1 MNSMSNP
8 ASKKNALEQYALAL
22 HDYRDRFVMPIIK
35 HAIGIH
41 YKEKPEVRTYLSP
54 SSTPT
59 MLYNELLPEYFD
71 GDCFETNLA
80 ERVFRTFK
88 DDLNFGGDVRFHFHT
103 DYTAFQMLG
112 FKYTNDC
119 EVADVTLF
127 LMGDVGCNS
136 CTFDPEYDRAEYEDS
151 VYEGS
156 SWAVP
161 MFHVR
166 FKDGRHVLG
175 PCCII
180 ECYGKDDPKRK
191 GHTDKRSVCYE
202 MFEWFTSKP

>member
-8 ASKKNALEQYALAL
+8 ASTKNALEQYRLNL
-22 HDYRDRFVMPIIK
+22 HDYADRFVMPIIK

-41 YKEKPEVRTYLSP
+41 YKEKPEVKTYWSP

-59 MLYNELLPEYFD
+59 MIFDNLLPDDFD
-71 GDCFETNLA
+71 FDLRGSNAASLM
-80 ERVFRTFK
+80 FK
-88 DDLNFGGDVRFHFHT
+88 GFKNSLNFGGDVRFHFHT

-127 LMGDVGCNS
+127 LMGDIGCNS
-136 CTFDPEYDRAEYEDS
+136 CTFDPEYDRVEYEDS

-166 FKDGRHVLG
+166 FKDGKHVIG
-175 PCCII
+175 PCCVV
-180 ECYGKDDPKRK
+180 EAYGKDDPRRE

-202 MFEWFTSKP
+202 MFEWYTSKP

>member
-8 ASKKNALEQYALAL
+8 ASQKNVLEQYRLAL
-22 HDYRDRFVMPIIK
+22 HNCADTIVMPILRQAVSIR
-35 HAIGIH
+35 
-41 YKEKPEVRTYLSP
+41 YKEKPEVKHTALDIDQC
-54 SSTPT
+54 
-59 MLYNELLPEYFD
+59 LLPD
-71 GDCFETNLA
+71 DLDVSCRETNIA
-80 ERVFRTFK
+80 SFMFEGFK
-88 DDLNFGGDVRFHFHT
+88 DDLNFGGDARFHFRT
-103 DYTAFQMLG
+103 DYSTFQMLG

-136 CTFDPEYDRAEYEDS
+136 CTFDPEYDRVEYEDS

-166 FKDGRHVLG
+166 FKDGRHVIG
-175 PCCII
+175 PCCVV
-180 ECYGKDDPKRK
+180 EAYGKDDPRRE

-202 MFEWFTSKP
+202 MFEWYTSKP